1 MPTIVCPTC
10 STKLEIDDDML
21 GEDVQCG
28 SCQEIFKA
36 EAGSKRGSRRGEDEE
51 ETPRKSKYRKEAD
64 EDEDER
70 PSKRRSRM
78 SSDEDE
84 DDEEDYEDRRSRR
97 RRDSQQGGGQG
108 MGIASLIL
116 GILGLIGSI
125 MVCWCCPLLDLPFP
139 ILALL
144 FGFLSL
150 KTPGKGMGIG
160 GMVTHLGIGV
170 SMLGLIVSRGLE
182 QMSVGPTGDPN
193 DRFFVISPTAES
205 EQMGYRFKALGRT
218 SDFVDRHNKVR
229 IAVTGRNE
237 KFVVTPGLYFTGISP
252 EGKPTPM
259 IWPSIHSKG
268 WFDLYLVLYDISFE
282 ASGGTIMKVGDS
294 RLLKDEK
301 MLVTYNGLRT
311 EGALGQPGT
320 KFFAKVTVS
329 TAEGKWDVEPMLTMG
344 KDGLEKTSAKIDDK
358 WKISLEGM
366 NVGEKSVTLQVKYV
380 EPAYIAELFYKPL
393 TILVWWGIGIMTVG
407 AGLTAWTR
415 RLRPKE
421 VSEPKATDPEPDT
434 KDQSQE

>member
-160 GMVTHLGIGV
+160 GMVTGGIALLIILVFTILHL
-170 SMLGLIVSRGLE
+170 
-182 QMSVGPTGDPN
+182 
-193 DRFFVISPTAES
+193 A
-205 EQMGYRFKALGRT
+205 
-218 SDFVDRHNKVR
+218 
-229 IAVTGRNE
+229 
-237 KFVVTPGLYFTGISP
+237 
-252 EGKPTPM
+252 
-259 IWPSIHSKG
+259 
-268 WFDLYLVLYDISFE
+268 
-282 ASGGTIMKVGDS
+282 
-294 RLLKDEK
+294 
-301 MLVTYNGLRT
+301 
-311 EGALGQPGT
+311 GA
-320 KFFAKVTVS
+320 
-329 TAEGKWDVEPMLTMG
+329 
-344 KDGLEKTSAKIDDK
+344 
-358 WKISLEGM
+358 GM
-366 NVGEKSVTLQVKYV
+366 NAG
-380 EPAYIAELFYKPL
+380 AR
-393 TILVWWGIGIMTVG
+393 G
-407 AGLTAWTR
+407 AGAGGNQGQFR
-415 RLRPKE
+415 
-421 VSEPKATDPEPDT
+421 
-434 KDQSQE
+434 